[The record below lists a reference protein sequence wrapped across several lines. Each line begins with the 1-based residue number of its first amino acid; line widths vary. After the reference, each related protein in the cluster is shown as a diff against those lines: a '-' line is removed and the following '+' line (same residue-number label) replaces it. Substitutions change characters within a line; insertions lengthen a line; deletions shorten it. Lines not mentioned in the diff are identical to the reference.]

1 MLQKTRRREYKLP
14 KKSGEKLGEGL
25 SVDTTNFVIEHKTSP
40 KRIVFLLGIFFYAI
54 LFALA
59 CIRLPGSLF
68 EYAIFTLS
76 AALMLWLGLR
86 NRLGYGASILTV
98 FLWLGLWLKLT
109 VNIILSRPYTE
120 ATGGFDFSSQQYD
133 ELMVVATLVCLG
145 ISAAWMISI
154 RWLAK
159 IRSVDIDPVESNLV
173 DDGRA
178 KIPQK
183 YLWISLALAI
193 ALLNIANI
201 QFGFVQSG
209 LVARKVFPWPTNA
222 IVCWFFYS
230 GLSFLVAALLYW
242 DFLRNRNFSTGIL
255 VALFE
260 ATLGGMTTISRG
272 LYLWHML
279 PIVWAA
285 WVNKL
290 KFRKSLSTRSL
301 IFFSVVA
308 MVGFIV
314 VGTLVNVFRL
324 ALYDPRLNTIN
335 AEMIYST
342 RAGEFAENG
351 GQLFNLV
358 VDRWVGVEGIMVSV
372 GYKSKSVELF
382 EELLAEK
389 PAIGHITKYQY
400 ISNSNYRQVD
410 ASKYQFNTIPGVGG
424 FLYLS
429 GSLWIVF
436 VGTLLL
442 ALCVTG
448 SERLI
453 QFVSDNPFF
462 CAVSGVYMANMVA
475 QIGVTPRQLIA
486 QIAMNFAIIIFI
498 SLVQAYWLRKGWIA
512 NNIIYR
518 NKAHRG

>member
-1 MLQKTRRREYKLP
+1 MAFLI
-14 KKSGEKLGEGL
+14 G
-25 SVDTTNFVIEHKTSP
+25 
-40 KRIVFLLGIFFYAI
+40 VFFHGI

-59 CIRLPGSLF
+59 CIRLPGSHF

-76 AALMLWLGLR
+76 AALMLWQGVR
-86 NRLGYGASILTV
+86 NRLGYGAFILTV

-109 VNIILSRPYTE
+109 VNIIFSRPYTE

-133 ELMVVATLVCLG
+133 ELMVVATFVCLG

-154 RWLAK
+154 KWLAK
-159 IRSVDIDPVESNLV
+159 IRSVDTNPEESNPV
-173 DDGRA
+173 NDRGA
-178 KIPQK
+178 KISQK
-183 YLWISLALAI
+183 YLWVLLVFAI
-193 ALLNIANI
+193 VILNVANVK
-201 QFGFVQSG
+201 FGFVQSG

-222 IVCWFFYS
+222 IVCWFLYS

-242 DFLRNRNFSTGIL
+242 DFLRNKNLSSGIL

-260 ATLGGMTTISRG
+260 AAVGGMTTISRG
-272 LYLWHML
+272 LYLWHVL
-279 PIVWAA
+279 PIIWAA
-285 WVNKL
+285 WVNKP
-290 KFRKSLSTRSL
+290 KFRKLLSTRSL
-301 IFFSVVA
+301 IFFSVAA

-314 VGTLVNVFRL
+314 VGTLVNVFRNS
-324 ALYDPRLNTIN
+324 LYDVRLNTIN
-335 AEMIYST
+335 AEMIYNT
-342 RAGEFAENG
+342 QMGVVVEGG
-351 GQLFNLV
+351 GQLMNLV
-358 VDRWVGVEGIMVSV
+358 VDRWVGVEGIMVAVGYHNRSV
-372 GYKSKSVELF
+372 GLF

-389 PAIGHITKYQY
+389 PAIGHVTKYQF
-400 ISNSNYRQVD
+400 ISNSNYRQMD

-429 GSLWIVF
+429 GSFWIVF